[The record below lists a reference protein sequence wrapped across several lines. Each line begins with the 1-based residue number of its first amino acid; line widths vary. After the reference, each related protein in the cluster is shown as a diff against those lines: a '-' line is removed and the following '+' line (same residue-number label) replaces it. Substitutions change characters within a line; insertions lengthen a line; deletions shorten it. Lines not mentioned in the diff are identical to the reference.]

1 MFRFGE
7 GQLHPRWPKERD
19 SGKEIAGGVLTRST
33 PTEKVSTSAEH
44 QQRKTLTPGLLPP
57 PASRRDSDKG
67 RWGSG
72 LSPRWPKERD
82 PIKRLG
88 GVGLTHETSAE
99 KVSTSAEHQ
108 KRKTIASPLP
118 GGRFRRKAWK
128 ISDLMQREEQPLL
141 LSGLSGSRR
150 S

>member
-1 MFRFGE
+1 MGVGVIPPLAE
-7 GQLHPRWPKERD
+7 GTGP
-19 SGKEIAGGVLTRST
+19 
-33 PTEKVSTSAEH
+33 
-44 QQRKTLTPGLLPP
+44 
-57 PASRRDSDKG
+57 DKKA
-67 RWGSG
+67 R
-72 LSPRWPKERD
+72 
-82 PIKRLG
+82 